1 MFAYVSLRCA
11 LTCNFPI
18 NPGMPGM
25 SADARKCRMKW
36 RERKLSPDI
45 QCCNKSIR
53 TVPALLTSFFL
64 PSLCYLSPNSLCILQ
79 DSSSRPSLH
88 CSSIS
93 GLPILDSSCKYLS
106 FYDVPY
112 SWSRFLSEKPLCKNT
127 AVESSVCDD
136 CQETFP
142 VVFCIS
148 KRRLC

>member
-1 MFAYVSLRCA
+1 MLIFHFGVHWHVIFLSIQGCQVCPPTPANLGSRSEKESSA
-11 LTCNFPI
+11 LTYN
-18 NPGMPGM
+18 
-25 SADARKCRMKW
+25 AAT
-36 RERKLSPDI
+36 
-45 QCCNKSIR
+45 IR

-79 DSSSRPSLH
+79 DSRPSPH
-88 CSSIS
+88 CSSFS

-106 FYDVPY
+106 FYEVPY
-112 SWSRFLSEKPLCKNT
+112 SLSRFLSEKPLCKNT
-127 AVESSVCDD
+127 AAESSVCDD